1 MKKLLTLLTLAALL
15 LVGCADMRDPNGA
28 QPSAPTAVT
37 TDERDVIET
46 PEKYTELEL
55 KARKAIWAAVKDSVR
70 EDRTINDLDIY
81 SVLMEHKGA
90 FVASYMGCPGPAP
103 EPMVTEETVLDYTFK
118 YNYYNI
124 QYKVLSGGEFYSLQ
138 SAYDEGIFTEEDI
151 RIVWEKHK
159 EEYPFYY
166 KSK

>member
-1 MKKLLTLLTLAALL
+1 MKKLLTLLILAALL
-15 LVGCADMRDPNGA
+15 LVGCADMGEPIGT
-28 QPSAPTAVT
+28 QPSATTAVT

-55 KARKAIWAAVKDSVR
+55 KVRKAIWAAVKDSVR
-70 EDRTINDLDIY
+70 EDLTINDIDIY
-81 SVLMEHKGA
+81 KVLMEHKGA
-90 FVASYMGCPGPAP
+90 FVVSYLGCPGPAL
-103 EPMVTEETVLDYTFK
+103 PMWLTEETVLNYTFK
-118 YNYYNI
+118 YNYDYI
-124 QYKVLSGGEFYSLQ
+124 QYDVFYGGEFYSLQ
-138 SAYDEGIFTEEDI
+138 SAYDEGVFTEEDI